1 MTPKLAIISQKCAKM
16 TPTFCGFNQNSIIP
30 CILHQERAKI
40 LRFSVNS
47 ISISR
52 ICLLIMISISDIKYK
67 LATKSK
73 IHFWIAY
80 FSWNQITS
88 LLFRER
94 ETWKSISRI
103 FLCIW
108 KYVCTRVSDS
118 SRNSWSSNI
127 EYFLKKYS
135 NNSSIWNST
144 NVRISY
150 FSVKMTPI
158 WRVFFLHNLFEI
170 TRENNIQ
177 CNLQS
182 LSMIVLRVC

>member
-127 EYFLKKYS
+127 EYFLAKYS
-135 NNSSIWNST
+135 NSSNISNST
-144 NVRISY
+144 NTCLDCAKISP
-150 FSVKMTPI
+150 KGL
-158 WRVFFLHNLFEI
+158 RNHFFREI
-170 TRENNIQ
+170 TFQTENFQIPS
-177 CNLQS
+177 S
-182 LSMIVLRVC
+182 LL